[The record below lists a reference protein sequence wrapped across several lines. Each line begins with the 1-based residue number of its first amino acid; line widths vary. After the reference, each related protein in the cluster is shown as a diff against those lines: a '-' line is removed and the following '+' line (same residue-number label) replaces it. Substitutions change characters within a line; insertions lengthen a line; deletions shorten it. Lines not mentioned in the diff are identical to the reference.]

1 MTESRMD
8 QLCEELLQQ
17 SGEAKVPWEEVPG
30 REYAYKVSFPDITL
44 AITSWSPLRD
54 APWRPLRDLSN
65 SFKLDLATYR
75 LELQNDAGQ
84 TEETLLVIPG
94 QANYRVLRDL
104 FRLAHQQ
111 AGHSEKNIDKA
122 LEYLRGT

>member
-8 QLCEELLQQ
+8 QLCNELLQQ
-17 SGEAKVPWEEVPG
+17 SQEGKLAWEEVEG
-30 REYAYKVSFPDITL
+30 QEHAYAVAFPDVSLVIS
-44 AITSWSPLRD
+44 SWAPLRSCS
-54 APWRPLRDLSN
+54 WQPLRDLSN

-94 QANYRVLRDL
+94 QSNYRVLRDL